1 MQSVFLLVNRQG
13 SSSTDREKAA
23 IVAQITITTL
33 SLAGLSQ
40 AHWIARGLL
49 ALALVASLMAVYYAT
64 TLQRTIGLLITAPQL
79 RQWIRGGPF
88 LRVAQSITRDPR
100 PRVLT
105 AFRQHYRTLV
115 SVLPMIMLY
124 PSVPWRDSRY
134 FSDPVDLE
142 FERLFPQSSQ
152 RAAHAPSAQTIVSR
166 YCFTPSVASVLTIA
180 APRVLLATSV
190 LTLLTG
196 LGTYLGFTW
205 TRDLDSGASSSDS
218 RNVFIMYVVGLGA
231 CFGIYY
237 LPQLLQDSELYSPR
251 RALDEY
257 CLEFFK
263 SAPGETVLQKWNLRL
278 VDGES
283 EWKLEQVATGES

>member
-1 MQSVFLLVNRQG
+1 MYGVSGVAIICFAGGNIWRLEAQVLGRLTDEEAMEFRKSLENESTMVSIAVSTPTR
-13 SSSTDREKAA
+13 SSSTDSS
-23 IVAQITITTL
+23 L

-79 RQWIRGGPF
+79 RQWIRG
-88 LRVAQSITRDPR
+88 
-100 PRVLT
+100 
-105 AFRQHYRTLV
+105 V
-115 SVLPMIMLY
+115 S
-124 PSVPWRDSRY
+124 WGDSRY

-142 FERLFPQSSQ
+142 FERLFQQLSQ
-152 RAAHAPSAQTIVSR
+152 ISAHAPSAQTIVSR
-166 YCFTPSVASVLTIA
+166 YCFTPSLASVLTIA

-190 LTLLTG
+190 LKLLIG

-218 RNVFIMYVVGLGA
+218 RNVFIMYVVGFGV
-231 CFGIYY
+231 CFAIYY
-237 LPQLLQDSELYSPR
+237 LPQLLQDPELYSPR

-257 CLEFFK
+257 CLKFFK
-263 SAPGETVLQKWNLRL
+263 SAPGEIVL
-278 VDGES
+278 
-283 EWKLEQVATGES
+283 